1 MQIVQDIDFDLVIP
15 FDGVVVGFPKY
26 LKDFGDS
33 QAPNYVVANSSD
45 LSKVYYPMV
54 AGLTLLGYLELK
66 FSLHPKLATSNMW
79 KVLKSCQF
87 SSETLG
93 VIEDIL
99 MKYYSW
105 TSNGTEPYCFSVEL
119 KPKNTW
125 IKCQDI
131 HKASDKWTTK
141 ATKYNILGRSTC
153 SLIEPYIRSFLT
165 VTKTV
170 GVVKSSR
177 FIDSFPVLFFQVSI
191 LGDAKELTLSQLEEI
206 KPSEEHLETYN
217 LAFQVT
223 DNDVCYLDVFEK
235 DFELIKELFSFN
247 NYIIEEVF

>member
-54 AGLTLLGYLELK
+54 TGLTLLGYLELK
-66 FSLHPKLATSNMW
+66 FSWHPKLATSNMW

-165 VTKTV
+165 ATKTV

-177 FIDSFPVLFFQVSI
+177 FIDSFPVLFFRYQ
-191 LGDAKELTLSQLEEI
+191 
-206 KPSEEHLETYN
+206 
-217 LAFQVT
+217 F
-223 DNDVCYLDVFEK
+223 
-235 DFELIKELFSFN
+235 
-247 NYIIEEVF
+247 

>member
-15 FDGVVVGFPKY
+15 IDGVVVGFPKY

-54 AGLTLLGYLELK
+54 TGLTLLGYLELK
-66 FSLHPKLATSNMW
+66 FSWHPKLATSNMW

-131 HKASDKWTTK
+131 HKTSDKWTTK

-153 SLIEPYIRSFLT
+153 SLIEPYIRSFFDSKQH
-165 VTKTV
+165 TK
-170 GVVKSSR
+170 GS
-177 FIDSFPVLFFQVSI
+177 
-191 LGDAKELTLSQLEEI
+191 
-206 KPSEEHLETYN
+206 
-217 LAFQVT
+217 
-223 DNDVCYLDVFEK
+223 
-235 DFELIKELFSFN
+235 
-247 NYIIEEVF
+247 